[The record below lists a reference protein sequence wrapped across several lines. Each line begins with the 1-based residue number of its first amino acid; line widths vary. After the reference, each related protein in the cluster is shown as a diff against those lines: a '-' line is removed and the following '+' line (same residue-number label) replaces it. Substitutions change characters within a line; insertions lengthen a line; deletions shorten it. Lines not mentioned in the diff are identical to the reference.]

1 MSVHADFPTVRLQI
15 MTACT
20 NNDYSHFYSFFGKRE
35 HESRVHWKGRNHEEK
50 KKKKGKKSDYSNLH
64 SFNHIN
70 VVFSFV
76 QLKEEL
82 RVANGSE

>member
-20 NNDYSHFYSFFGKRE
+20 NNDYSHFYSFFGERE
-35 HESRVHWKGRNHEEK
+35 HESRVHSKGRNHEEK
-50 KKKKGKKSDYSNLH
+50 KKKKRKKSAYSNLH

-70 VVFSFV
+70 IVVSSV

-82 RVANGSE
+82 RVANSSD